1 NNIQIKIGEENSIEE
16 AKNYSVV
23 LGNCIRNGK
32 VLGTIGIIGLTRM
45 DYAKIVTMVKFLIDF
60 INTNI
65 D

>member
-1 NNIQIKIGEENSIEE
+1 MLF
-16 AKNYSVV
+16 